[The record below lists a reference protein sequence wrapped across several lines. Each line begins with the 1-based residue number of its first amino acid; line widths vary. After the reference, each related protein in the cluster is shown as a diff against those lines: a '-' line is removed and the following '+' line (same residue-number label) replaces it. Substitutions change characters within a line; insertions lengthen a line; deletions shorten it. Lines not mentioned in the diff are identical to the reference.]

1 MCPASGRL
9 KLDLEALLERAR
21 EARGAAYAP
30 YSGFQVGAALL
41 AEDGTVFTGSNV
53 ENASIGLTT
62 CAERT
67 AVLTAVHAGRRRFSA
82 VAISTDGPS
91 PVAPCGACRQVLA
104 EFAPEIRVISEASGD
119 RREWTL
125 SELLP
130 DPFREIPG
138 RTGR

>member
-9 KLDLEALLERAR
+9 KLDLESLVERAT

-67 AVLTAVHAGRRRFSA
+67 AVFTAVHAGQRRFSA
-82 VAISTDGPS
+82 VAISTDGTS

-104 EFAPEIRVISEASGD
+104 EFAPEIRVISEAGGE